1 MSRPKRYASAAQ
13 KQAAYR
19 QRQEAALVTVDRVA
33 LERLHERL
41 EQLRTAVG
49 YAAQQGNGF
58 ARRCR
63 AASMET
69 MLDKLIAAFLEESS
83 PPSSEASQ
91 TGRSGAK

>member
-1 MSRPKRYASAAQ
+1 MSRPKRYASAAE

-19 QRQEAALVTVDRVA
+19 QRQEAALVSVDRVA

-41 EQLRTAVG
+41 ELLRTAIG
-49 YAAQQGNGF
+49 TAAQQGNGF

-69 MLDKLIAAFLEESS
+69 MLDKLIAAFLEAES
-83 PPSSEASQ
+83 PLSSDANQ
-91 TGRSGAK
+91 TE